1 YLLVLLV
8 CITISVIVCCDVF
21 TRLHFCGCCLLE
33 YFQTNVIV
41 QSYISSIFN
50 KVLNCPAFFVTLLIP
65 IRIIWRQ
72 HPLDAA
78 APPFAGRR
86 RRLTRLETMNCSRGR
101 GSAPNILR
109 VRGLTVRGYG
119 FIE

>member
-1 YLLVLLV
+1 M
-8 CITISVIVCCDVF
+8 ISRETPFALFLHRAVNAPRGKGFQLMKVF
-21 TRLHFCGCCLLE
+21 
-33 YFQTNVIV
+33 N
-41 QSYISSIFN
+41 S
-50 KVLNCPAFFVTLLIP
+50 PASLATLIIP